1 MWEER
6 WILFVS
12 AADLARLVEGLLF
25 ILFDV
30 LVGGGWEERQTL
42 FVSADL
48 AQLVEG
54 LLFIF
59 VWCFGGCP
67 CVWCV
72 LFLCRR
78 CCCYLAGRACRT
90 LIVDVLVLMVLCCNA
105 LIRWTLLFDVSS
117 IVMGLPNNWCPWHLK
132 AIYCVRAGHSLFIV
146 NVLTKTVLCCHVLIC
161 RCRTLLFDCI
171 LDSDGVAKPL
181 TSLVP

>member
-78 CCCYLAGRACRT
+78 CCCHLAGRACRT

-105 LIRWTLLFDVSS
+105 LICWTLLFDDKCLDFTALSLLWEGTLHVGYDRKGGNPLLGVSAYAS
-117 IVMGLPNNWCPWHLK
+117 IPFN
-132 AIYCVRAGHSLFIV
+132 
-146 NVLTKTVLCCHVLIC
+146 
-161 RCRTLLFDCI
+161 
-171 LDSDGVAKPL
+171 
-181 TSLVP
+181 LVSYRMIIPCSSTFSKR